1 MKVKVNSLSHVRLF
15 ATPWTIAYQASPF
28 IGFSMQEYW
37 SGLPFPSPQNLPNP
51 GIEPRSPSLQGDS
64 LLSELPGKSSTFLV
78 PPNPSGL
85 NFLLEALISASSLGQ
100 LSWDVTS
107 QHFVFLVPW
116 LFPDLLLASLLI
128 WTHSLKA
135 KPGIPSS

>member
-1 MKVKVNSLSHVRLF
+1 
-15 ATPWTIAYQASPF
+15 
-28 IGFSMQEYW
+28 MQEYW

-64 LLSELPGKSSTFLV
+64 LLSEPPGKSSTFLV

-107 QHFVFLVPW
+107 QHFVFPVPW
-116 LFPDLLLASLLI
+116 PTHLSGFGFDRLVQHLLCPL
-128 WTHSLKA
+128 
-135 KPGIPSS
+135 